1 MKNSLNLALFYLFAN
16 FTFLLH
22 AQDVISDSGMVASA
36 HPLAS
41 KAGLEILNRGGN
53 AVDAAVATAFALAVV
68 EPNASGLGGGG
79 FMVIKM
85 ANMEKGV
92 TISYRESAPS
102 TAEAEFYYAEEP
114 GFSILT
120 HHGAYSVGVP
130 GVVAGLTMALEN
142 YGTMQLKEVI
152 EPAVKYARDGFE
164 VSEKFS
170 GMIIQAYDLIS
181 SNPATSEIYLVD
193 GLPPK
198 LVHESQILIL
208 QQHSKS
214 SLKMARTGFIKEKW
228 QRPSAPK

>member
-102 TAEAEFYYAEEP
+102 TAEAEFYYA
-114 GFSILT
+114 
-120 HHGAYSVGVP
+120 
-130 GVVAGLTMALEN
+130 
-142 YGTMQLKEVI
+142 
-152 EPAVKYARDGFE
+152 
-164 VSEKFS
+164 
-170 GMIIQAYDLIS
+170 
-181 SNPATSEIYLVD
+181 
-193 GLPPK
+193 
-198 LVHESQILIL
+198 
-208 QQHSKS
+208 
-214 SLKMARTGFIKEKW
+214 
-228 QRPSAPK
+228 